1 MYAESPVICEENPID
16 YGEQA
21 NTDAI
26 KLRVYTLVEPIGQIL
41 DAAEKRY
48 KKQGLTVPIELY
60 HELKE
65 FVLRTIPWLFD
76 TFKAVANETD
86 RERVTA
92 QFLGE
97 VHGFNYMSKRLDK
110 IRLGNQDTLN
120 ITGTSENL
128 LGRLKTMVGFMVT
141 TLDDEIA
148 HASHPVWT
156 EFHIKIKE
164 FVNTVMPKLYMAIDK
179 LPYEELKQKNLK
191 ILIADLSH
199 AAIPPL

>member
-1 MYAESPVICEENPID
+1 MYIYKLVICDENPID

-41 DAAEKRY
+41 EAAEKRY
-48 KKQGLTVPIELY
+48 KTQGLTVPIELY
-60 HELKE
+60 HELKD

-97 VHGFNYMSKRLDK
+97 VHGFNRMSKRLDK
-110 IRLGNQDTLN
+110 IRLANHDTVN

-128 LGRLKTMVGFMVT
+128 L
-141 TLDDEIA
+141 
-148 HASHPVWT
+148 
-156 EFHIKIKE
+156 
-164 FVNTVMPKLYMAIDK
+164 
-179 LPYEELKQKNLK
+179 
-191 ILIADLSH
+191 
-199 AAIPPL
+199 